1 MGITIT
7 ETRVQDQSS
16 NDLNIED
23 IINIVYPVGSIYMSV
38 NSTSPASL
46 FGGTWER
53 IKDRF
58 LLAAGDTYSAGS
70 TGGNAEHT
78 HKYGIQ
84 FGAYFGAVS
93 IESDSQTGVLQGG
106 TGNPAGSAY
115 YVNADSIVN
124 KNATDESKTVSTS
137 HYRSTA
143 DTSSASNMPP
153 YLAVYVWKR
162 VADEDFVVLSLQ
174 NGRLVMYRSKV
185 SQYGINFILSNHK
198 NLIVMHT
205 DKVNF
210 DIVDHQRLEV
220 EYL

>member
-16 NDLNIED
+16 ACNIED

-58 LLAAGDTYSAGS
+58 LLASGDTYSAGS
-70 TGGNAEHT
+70 TGGEAQHT
-78 HKYGIQ
+78 LTVDEMPSHDHGPTVILSYPNG
-84 FGAYFGAVS
+84 
-93 IESDSQTGVLQGG
+93 SQTANNWGSGKDVSKANVTTGG
-106 TGNPAGSAY
+106 SQPHN
-115 YVNADSIVN
+115 
-124 KNATDESKTVSTS
+124 
-137 HYRSTA
+137 
-143 DTSSASNMPP
+143 NMPP
-153 YLAVYVWKR
+153 YLAVYVWRR

-185 SQYGINFILSNHK
+185 SQYGLNFILSNHK

-210 DIVDHQRLEV
+210 DIADHQRLEV

>member
-16 NDLNIED
+16 AFNNIED
-23 IINIVYPVGSIYMSV
+23 IINVVYPVGSIYISV

-46 FGGTWER
+46 FGGTWEQ

-58 LLAAGDTYSAGS
+58 LLASGDTYSAGS
-70 TGGNAEHT
+70 TGGEAQ
-78 HKYGIQ
+78 HKLTMDEMP
-84 FGAYFGAVS
+84 S
-93 IESDSQTGVLQGG
+93 HRHSSDSYQLGYSDSGLVGQGG
-106 TGNPAGSAY
+106 YCTW
-115 YVNADSIVN
+115 VN
-124 KNATDESKTVSTS
+124 KGTKDNNSPNTAESGPVKTSFVGGSQP
-137 HYRSTA
+137 HN
-143 DTSSASNMPP
+143 NMPP
-153 YLAVYVWKR
+153 YLTVYVWKR

>member
-16 NDLNIED
+16 SAFDIKD
-23 IINIVYPVGSIYMSV
+23 IINIVYPVGSIYISV

-46 FGGTWER
+46 FGGTWEQ

-58 LLAAGDTYSAGS
+58 LLAAGDTYKAGATGGEATHTLTVDEMPTHSHLTGISHSDTGSYVSGMQSAVVHFDYDGGPTS
-70 TGGNAEHT
+70 NTGGNQPH
-78 HKYGIQ
+78 
-84 FGAYFGAVS
+84 
-93 IESDSQTGVLQGG
+93 
-106 TGNPAGSAY
+106 N
-115 YVNADSIVN
+115 
-124 KNATDESKTVSTS
+124 
-137 HYRSTA
+137 
-143 DTSSASNMPP
+143 NMPP

-174 NGRLVMYRSKV
+174 NGRLVMYRSMV

-210 DIVDHQRLEV
+210 DIADHQRLEV